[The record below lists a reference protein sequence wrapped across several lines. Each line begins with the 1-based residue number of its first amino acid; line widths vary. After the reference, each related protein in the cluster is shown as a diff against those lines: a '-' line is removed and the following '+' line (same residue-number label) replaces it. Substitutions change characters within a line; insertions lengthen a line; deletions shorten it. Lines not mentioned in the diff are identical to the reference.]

1 VIWRGRNVTSSVPY
15 AWGLR
20 LDGER
25 GNAPPAH
32 LQGFLRTGG
41 GTKCGCE
48 LPIKGS
54 AGGLNHQNPCSAA

>member
-1 VIWRGRNVTSSVPY
+1 MISMGRNVTSGVPR

-25 GNAPPAH
+25 ENPPPAH
-32 LQGFLRTGG
+32 LQVLLRTGG

-48 LPIKGS
+48 PPIEGN
-54 AGGLNHQNPCSAA
+54 AGGLNHQNPWSAA